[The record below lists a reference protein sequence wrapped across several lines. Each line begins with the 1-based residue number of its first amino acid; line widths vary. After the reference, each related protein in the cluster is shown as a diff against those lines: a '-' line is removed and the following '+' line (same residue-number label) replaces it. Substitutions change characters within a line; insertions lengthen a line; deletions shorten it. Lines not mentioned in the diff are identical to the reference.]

1 MMNLRLPVATAAL
14 AAMSLVTA
22 CSGTTP
28 SGEAAAS
35 GPAKQGGKITYG
47 VAGGGLTQLDPNKV
61 SSASLLPLMN
71 LLYSGLTKYGPDM
84 SIKPDLATT
93 WKSSPDLKTWTFT
106 LRSGVKFNSGR
117 EFTATD
123 AVKNIKRVMDPATA
137 SQSRGKLKMIDTV
150 TAVNPTT
157 LKITLKTPNAVL
169 PASLPSVKM
178 SDVDDIANVNA
189 HADGTGPYKLKD
201 FVPDDHVT
209 LVRNAGYWGTQGK
222 LDEIDVV
229 TVADTTAAAT
239 SLKNGEIDVVWN
251 VPPLDVAPLTSGT
264 DLAVLTPK
272 TQSGA
277 VIWEV
282 DATSAPFNDVHARQ
296 ALAYALNRQELLGA
310 GYDNRGTAAKANGI
324 LNPDQAAYAKD
335 QASYDQDLN
344 KAKELFAQAGVK
356 QGDTLTF
363 WTTSGRN
370 PQWITMAEI
379 LQQDLKKIGITLV
392 IQKNE
397 ASTWL
402 GKFFPAGKKYPGVIV
417 ANYLSLPSDPSQQLN
432 FFKTGVCECNWS
444 NAQYDQ
450 LLHQATATADPSARN
465 ALYGQLQKILNDQ
478 VPVVIP
484 LVTSQLTVINK
495 RLVGAWVQSDGAVHL
510 EEAGLTN

>member
-1 MMNLRLPVATAAL
+1 MNLRLSVGAAAIAVMAL
-14 AAMSLVTA
+14 SA

-28 SGEAAAS
+28 SGEGVSS
-35 GPAKQGGKITYG
+35 GPSARHGGKITYG

-61 SSASLLPLMN
+61 SSAALLPLMN
-71 LLYSGLTKYGPDM
+71 LLYNGLTTYGPDM
-84 SIKPDLATT
+84 SIKPDLATSWT
-93 WKSSPDLKTWTFT
+93 ASPDLKTWTFT

-123 AVKNIKRVMDPATA
+123 AAKNIQRVLDPATA
-137 SQSRGKLKMIDTV
+137 SQSRTKLKMIDTV
-150 TAVNPTT
+150 TAVDPST

-189 HADGTGPYKLKD
+189 HANGTGPYKLKD
-201 FVPDDHVT
+201 FVADDHVT
-209 LVRNAGYWGTQGK
+209 LVPNPGYWGTQAK

-251 VPPLDVAPLTSGT
+251 VPPLDIAPLTSGT
-264 DLAVLTPK
+264 DLDVLTPK

-310 GYDNRGTAAKANGI
+310 GYDNRGVAATANGI
-324 LNPDQAAYAKD
+324 LNPGQPAYAKD
-335 QASYDQDLN
+335 QTSYDQNLD

-370 PQWITMAEI
+370 PQWVTMAEI

-397 ASTWL
+397 NSTWL

-417 ANYLSLPSDPSQQLN
+417 ANYLSLPSEPLQQLN
-432 FFKTGVCECNWS
+432 FFATGVCECNWS

-450 LLHQATATADPSARN
+450 LLQQATATADVSAQN

-484 LVTSQLTVINK
+484 LVTSQLTVVNK

-510 EEAGLTN
+510 EDAALTN